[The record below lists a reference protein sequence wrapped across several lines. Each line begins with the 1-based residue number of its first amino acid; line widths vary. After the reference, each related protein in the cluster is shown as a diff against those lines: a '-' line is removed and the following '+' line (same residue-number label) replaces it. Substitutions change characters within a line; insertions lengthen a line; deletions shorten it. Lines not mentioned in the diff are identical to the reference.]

1 MNPNHPEERAKRYVR
16 NLIWLYFW
24 LLLIEGALRKWILP
38 GLSNPLLI
46 VRDPV
51 VLAIYILSF
60 RARVFPKNGWVV
72 ALIILALLDTMATFF
87 QLWDYVSPKS
97 ITAVTVYGIH
107 ANFFHLPL
115 IFVIGQVFT
124 LEDVKR
130 VGWWTLVLLVPMTIL
145 MIAQF
150 RGTPDSFVN
159 RTAGGEGEMLMSSMG
174 KVRTAGPFSFVIGV
188 VAYLSMATGY
198 IVWAILNRG
207 LYKNWLL
214 AVAGAALIIG
224 IAVSGSRSVV
234 GACAVVVASLLL
246 VVFLRPDV
254 INRFGQVLLAVVVL
268 GFVVSRTPIFR
279 EGFHVLSTRFAEV
292 AEATEQSIPQ
302 DLLSR
307 SLSTFYD
314 AWKVIPTAPGLG
326 WGLGVGTNAG
336 AKLLLGQSG
345 FLLMEG
351 EWPRIILENGPVLGI
366 AYLLWRLSF
375 VLRILWLTIR
385 SVLAGNLL
393 PLLLFSSSALPL
405 LNGQFG
411 QPTILGFAV
420 FVTGLALAAIQADP
434 ISPEIPPDQR
444 EAGKGAMKPVRGRSA
459 YAERLHGGA
468 STSERTNGSV
478 AR

>member
-1 MNPNHPEERAKRYVR
+1 MNANHPEERARRYVR

-24 LLLIEGALRKWILP
+24 LLLVEGALRKWILP
-38 GLSNPLLI
+38 DLSNPLLV

-51 VLAIYILSF
+51 VLIIYLLSF
-60 RARVFPKNGWVV
+60 RAKVFPKNGWVIT
-72 ALIILALLDTMATFF
+72 LIVLGLLDTMATFF
-87 QLWDYVSPKS
+87 QLWDYVAPKY
-97 ITAVTVYGIH
+97 IVAVTIYGIH

-115 IFVIGQVFT
+115 IFIIGQVFT
-124 LEDVKR
+124 MDDVKR

-150 RGTPDSFVN
+150 RGAPDAFVN

-188 VAYLSMATGY
+188 VAYFSMATAY

-207 LYKNWLL
+207 IYKTWLL
-214 AVAGAALIIG
+214 TVAGAALIIG

-254 INRFGQVLLAVVVL
+254 MNRFGQVLLAVVVL

-307 SLSTFYD
+307 SLSTFAD
-314 AWKVIPTAPGLG
+314 AWKVIPAAPGLG

-336 AKLLLGQSG
+336 AKLLLGQSA

-375 VLRILWLTIR
+375 VLRIAWLTIK
-385 SVLAGNLL
+385 SVLMSNLL

-420 FVTGLALAAIQADP
+420 FVTGLAVAAMQGNVIAADV
-434 ISPEIPPDQR
+434 PPKPV
-444 EAGKGAMKPVRGRSA
+444 EPKKGPRKPVRGRSA
-459 YAERLHGGA
+459 YAERLH
-468 STSERTNGSV
+468 
-478 AR
+478 